1 MREAVPLRETG
12 RRAAECAL
20 LGVIWTVCSLPVVT
34 AGAAWSAVAEICHA
48 WNRGEEPP
56 LVRTFASVIRR
67 DFLGGLGMTVLGLA
81 SAAPLLEARVSLAA
95 GFPVARAEAGA
106 LVLVGAAAISVVALA
121 FPHRAAV
128 RSRWRESLRAA
139 VALAAARPWVVP
151 LVAVALG
158 LPAFLVIACPALIV
172 FIGGPAGY
180 AVSAVHARAV
190 TTRPEGPRPRAGR
203 NRAPITM
210 ATIAAPAPGHTMW
223 MPPPC
228 TPGDMSEASTSYEGA
243 PAASGVQGG
252 QGLG

>member
-1 MREAVPLRETG
+1 MRENL

-48 WNRGEEPP
+48 WNSGEEPP

-67 DFLGGLGMTVLGLA
+67 DFLGGLGMTVLGIA
-81 SAAPLLEARVSLAA
+81 AAAPLLEARVSLTARLPA
-95 GFPVARAEAGA
+95 ARAEAGA

-121 FPHRAAV
+121 FPYRAAAGAG
-128 RSRWRESLRAA
+128 WRDSLRAA
-139 VALAAARPWVVP
+139 FALAAARPWVVP

-158 LPAFLVIACPALIV
+158 LPVFLVIIYPAFVV

-190 TTRPEGPRPRAGR
+190 ATRQGGRSAG
-203 NRAPITM
+203 AIG
-210 ATIAAPAPGHTMW
+210 ATGSVRGSLGD
-223 MPPPC
+223 
-228 TPGDMSEASTSYEGA
+228 GDMA
-243 PAASGVQGG
+243 G
-252 QGLG
+252 QQTG